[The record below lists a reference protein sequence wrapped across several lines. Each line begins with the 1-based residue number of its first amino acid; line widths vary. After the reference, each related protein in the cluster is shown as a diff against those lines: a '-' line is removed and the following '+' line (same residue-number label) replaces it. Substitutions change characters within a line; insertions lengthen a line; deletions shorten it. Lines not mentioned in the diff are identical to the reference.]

1 MPTPRRDRLS
11 PLGEWVA
18 EALPI
23 LGLAHW
29 RVRVSPAPA
38 SQDAWA
44 EIEPHDQSDDA
55 ELFVGWDLYK
65 QSPDRVREVLAHEL
79 IHLITC
85 RADRAV
91 ESLEEPLGKLSWAVF
106 ESCYVDAAERSVDH
120 LARLIAP
127 LLPLPTIPADGW
139 KPRGQIERRG

>member
-1 MPTPRRDRLS
+1 MPTPRRDPIS

-18 EALPI
+18 QALPI

-44 EIEPHDQSDDA
+44 EIEPHDQADDA

-65 QSPDRVREVLAHEL
+65 QTPERVREVLAHEL

-85 RADRAV
+85 RADRTV
-91 ESLEEPLGKLSWAVF
+91 ESLEEPLGKLAWAAF
-106 ESCYVDAAERSVDH
+106 ESSYVDAAERAVDQI
-120 LARLIAP
+120 ARLIAP
-127 LLPLPTIPADGW
+127 LLPLPRISEAQW
-139 KPRGQIERRG
+139 NPRGEIERRG